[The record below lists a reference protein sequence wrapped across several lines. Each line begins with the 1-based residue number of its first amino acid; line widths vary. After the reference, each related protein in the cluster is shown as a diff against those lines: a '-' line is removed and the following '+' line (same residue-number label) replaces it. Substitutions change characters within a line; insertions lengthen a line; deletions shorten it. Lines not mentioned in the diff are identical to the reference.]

1 MLQFV
6 RGTVGDGEAMDQPIT
21 ESAYEMLRPEMGW
34 FQGYLSDLSYGVAN
48 HEMCIRDSPG
58 MMRNLGAITSG
69 NIKDKILELASSG
82 TFDVS
87 PDVTGTPD
95 AKYYQGEV
103 FYVGAGRIHVQLT
116 SLNTVEHQTYKAMY
130 IDGMWTDWALV
141 YDAQSMSVAA
151 AAPTTT
157 LADDMIVMVPR

>member
-1 MLQFV
+1 MPYYEVELQDEIGNVFHPHTSAEV
-6 RGTVGDGEAMDQPIT
+6 VFMEDGTVHNISPTA
-21 ESAYEMLRPEMGW
+21 
-34 FQGYLSDLSYGVAN
+34 
-48 HEMCIRDSPG
+48 HPG